1 MWKRDIEPYLIRF
14 GNALIKLMENA
25 LIKLMENK
33 VGQSALLHFVQNK
46 NKICEYRLLD
56 HADDRQ
62 AALLVEDAA
71 KDDDEFTDTVWVQYD
86 TVNNS
91 RHAKVRGV
99 QKPFY
104 GNRLYISY
112 APHFESREDTADK
125 LAQRRALLLRRAR
138 SSAKPVEL
146 IRHSMRQTSWT
157 PSIPSSHSHVAAQ
170 DKTEFIGPQLPS
182 RSQQGAAPDPQIYQ
196 AEVAMTRKHR
206 SMKRIRI

>member
-1 MWKRDIEPYLIRF
+1 MQEIWRSNDLPASLETD
-14 GNALIKLMENA
+14 ALEQHNLSTRTELEAWLRRK
-25 LIKLMENK
+25 K
-33 VGQSALLHFVQNK
+33 H
-46 NKICEYRLLD
+46 
-56 HADDRQ
+56 DRQ

-71 KDDDEFTDTVWVQYD
+71 KDDDEFTDTVWVQYE
-86 TVNNS
+86 TVDNA

-182 RSQQGAAPDPQIYQ
+182 RF
-196 AEVAMTRKHR
+196 
-206 SMKRIRI
+206 